1 MFNNHAYPD
10 EEIDKILQ
18 SFKDKGVVFKNDI
31 LNGEYIENDIRLSEA
46 IREAI
51 EEIKLTQRINNSKS
65 AEIEK
70 KKFLEKYYQTA
81 ELIGVSLTV
90 EHLLPCLIELFKQD
104 NDKGYTKVIFKPE
117 NFEKMI
123 DFLASSS
130 ITVGY
135 NGLRD

>member
-31 LNGEYIENDIRLSEA
+31 LNGEYIENDIRLSDA

-81 ELIGVSLTV
+81 E
-90 EHLLPCLIELFKQD
+90 
-104 NDKGYTKVIFKPE
+104 
-117 NFEKMI
+117 
-123 DFLASSS
+123 
-130 ITVGY
+130 
-135 NGLRD
+135 

>member
-51 EEIKLTQRINNSKS
+51 EEIKLT
-65 AEIEK
+65 
-70 KKFLEKYYQTA
+70 
-81 ELIGVSLTV
+81 
-90 EHLLPCLIELFKQD
+90 
-104 NDKGYTKVIFKPE
+104 
-117 NFEKMI
+117 
-123 DFLASSS
+123 
-130 ITVGY
+130 
-135 NGLRD
+135 